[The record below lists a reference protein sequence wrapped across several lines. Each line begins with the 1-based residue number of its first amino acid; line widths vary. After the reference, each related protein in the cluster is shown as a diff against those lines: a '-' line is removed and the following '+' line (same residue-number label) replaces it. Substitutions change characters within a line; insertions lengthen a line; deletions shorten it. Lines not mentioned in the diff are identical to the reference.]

1 MQNVTLL
8 LPFAEPL
15 KFERPHIAG
24 FEPGQRVE
32 FPDPKSKTL
41 TRRGRVV
48 VTLPHFNQVV
58 IYADDGATVD
68 IAPERVRKIS

>member
-1 MQNVTLL
+1 MRNAML

-24 FEPGQRVE
+24 FERGQRVE
-32 FPDPKSKTL
+32 FPDPKSKIL
-41 TRRGRVV
+41 TRRGHVV
-48 VTLPHFNQVV
+48 VTLPHFNLVV
-58 IYADDGATVD
+58 IHADDGATVD

>member
-1 MQNVTLL
+1 MRAQSLS
-8 LPFAEPL
+8 LPFAQPL
-15 KFERPHIAG
+15 PFMRPHIAG

-48 VTLPHFNQVV
+48 VTLPHFDEVV
-58 IYADDGATVD
+58 IYADDGATVA
-68 IAPERVRKIS
+68 IAPGRVRKIT